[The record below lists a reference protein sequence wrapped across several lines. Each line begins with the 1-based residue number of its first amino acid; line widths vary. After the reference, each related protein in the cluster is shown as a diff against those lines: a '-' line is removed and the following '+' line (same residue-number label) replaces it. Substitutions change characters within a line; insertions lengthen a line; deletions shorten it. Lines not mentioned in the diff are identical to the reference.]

1 MLQQVPCTDTIAAG
15 QLVVVGVGQLPS
27 LLRGLPSGQMEVT
40 GGQSLPRQAGS
51 TKKHWPLI
59 NLAPAGHCGPPQMPA
74 ASASGVQHVPF
85 DDTVPAGQA
94 CAVGVSP
101 LTQDTLSDGKPLL
114 TGAAVP
120 SATQF
125 V

>member
-15 QLVVVGVGQLPS
+15 QVVVVGGGQLPS

-74 ASASGVQHVPF
+74 GGAPGGAHVPF
-85 DDTVPAGQA
+85 GDTGPGGQGRGFGGSPPAQGT
-94 CAVGVSP
+94 P
-101 LTQDTLSDGKPLL
+101 
-114 TGAAVP
+114 
-120 SATQF
+120 
-125 V
+125 

>member
-1 MLQQVPCTDTIAAG
+1 LQHVPFTDTIAAG
-15 QLVVVGVGQLPS
+15 QVVVVGVGQYPS
-27 LLRGLPSGQMEVT
+27 LSRGLPSAQRDVT

-51 TKKHWPLI
+51 TNKHWPLI
-59 NLAPAGHCGPPQMPA
+59 NLAPAGHRGPPHAPA

-85 DDTVPAGQA
+85 ADTVPAGQV
-94 CAVGVSP
+94 CAVPVSP
-101 LTQDTLSDGKPLL
+101 LTQDTLSDGEPLP
-114 TGAAVP
+114 TGAADP